1 VLAIT
6 LELIYESSQK
16 ARLKKIYVEIAK
28 SQTKTSG
35 IGNAKRI
42 NSDAVE
48 KSDRLKVLQFQLS
61 SQSNHE

>member
-1 VLAIT
+1 MNHHRKHA
-6 LELIYESSQK
+6 S
-16 ARLKKIYVEIAK
+16 KKSNVEIAK